1 MSEESLDSLTKEWN
15 ASLAECGE
23 KLSVCQPVS
32 RPVKGMP
39 FQGVSA
45 ISPTGGKKK
54 GAADSKKNAVKLAA
68 DSKKNAVK
76 LAGAGGGF
84 GLNLNA
90 KAKPKKKVDSDDD
103 DW

>member
-54 GAADSKKNAVKLAA
+54 GAADSKKNAVKLA
-68 DSKKNAVK
+68 
-76 LAGAGGGF
+76 GAGGGF